1 MNKLNSTQEVQLVKN
16 LQPVKPAESI
26 MNCIDY
32 SRELKTKILQI
43 HKVLSFLQK
52 NAPDITSYV
61 INYSL
66 CGEAQKALSEY
77 INKPEYE
84 YVIGLLYI
92 LKYQDRLITSA
103 ERLMAKHC
111 PFRYFAAFSPEASLE
126 ILVNDFRPTQDD
138 DYWPEKKPYS
148 FMTELNEY
156 AQIFGFDFRGL
167 EILLGRLEN
176 MPLPEIEITKC
187 KYDMF
192 DERCDSQ
199 FLVKY
204 LFYRGKDISKVNLTE
219 QYMLIDYQMALT
231 ALSESIPAWRGVEH
245 FKNMREIMA
254 KHISTKFF
262 GEDKEYTP
270 IILHEKN
277 RSDLSRHP
285 GQILFHNPELLLLGK
300 DIFELGHPGYFSVI
314 KNSFIYQ
321 NHSEEVDDLIASY
334 YQKTGNICYL
344 VLLRESLIFNHSL
357 SANALNCLLNSDYYH
372 TLPVCVIRN
381 ENNILQILTAEKVDL
396 AIKLIDSRTSNL
408 TVSQQEILFSCPL
421 LEAAKTN
428 YLMKFT
434 PAQIIVAKYLPVV
447 DLLKSLNKDNLLK
460 QEVLDYIADNPLYK
474 EVIERNDNLIQQLK
488 EEEKQSLDLLI
499 RQIEKK
505 KAVEERANDK
515 DNWAKPKPVSLIK
528 RFWKSIVR

>member
-1 MNKLNSTQEVQLVKN
+1 M
-16 LQPVKPAESI
+16 
-26 MNCIDY
+26 
-32 SRELKTKILQI
+32 
-43 HKVLSFLQK
+43 
-52 NAPDITSYV
+52 
-61 INYSL
+61 
-66 CGEAQKALSEY
+66 
-77 INKPEYE
+77 
-84 YVIGLLYI
+84 
-92 LKYQDRLITSA
+92 
-103 ERLMAKHC
+103 
-111 PFRYFAAFSPEASLE
+111 
-126 ILVNDFRPTQDD
+126 
-138 DYWPEKKPYS
+138 
-148 FMTELNEY
+148 
-156 AQIFGFDFRGL
+156 
-167 EILLGRLEN
+167 
-176 MPLPEIEITKC
+176 
-187 KYDMF
+187 
-192 DERCDSQ
+192 
-199 FLVKY
+199 
-204 LFYRGKDISKVNLTE
+204 
-219 QYMLIDYQMALT
+219 
-231 ALSESIPAWRGVEH
+231 
-245 FKNMREIMA
+245 
-254 KHISTKFF
+254 
-262 GEDKEYTP
+262 
-270 IILHEKN
+270 
-277 RSDLSRHP
+277 
-285 GQILFHNPELLLLGK
+285 
-300 DIFELGHPGYFSVI
+300 FSVI

-321 NHSEEVDDLIASY
+321 NHSEKVDDLIASY

-408 TVSQQEILFSCPL
+408 TVSQQEILFSRPL

-447 DLLKSLNKDNLLK
+447 DLLKNLNKDNLLK

-528 RFWKSIVR
+528 RFWKSIWR